1 MNQKSKPPQFQ
12 TIPGRWVVIALL
24 GFGVAATGTLWIYS
38 KMQLAPFVPLLKE
51 LRAEFPESKARV
63 EGGRHKREAPLLRVV
78 MQVEFTPTETDER
91 IQKIF
96 ARVVALARAHLD
108 LSQYENFELHIVHYV
123 PEKNPERILIQRK
136 IAEL

>member
-1 MNQKSKPPQFQ
+1 MNQKSNPPQFK
-12 TIPGRWVVIALL
+12 TISGRWVVIALL
-24 GFGVAATGTLWIYS
+24 GFGVAATGTLWVYS
-38 KMQLAPFVPLLKE
+38 KMQLAPFVPLLKA
-51 LRAEFPESKARV
+51 LRTEFPESKAHV
-63 EGGRHKREAPLLRVV
+63 EGGRHRREPPKLRVV

-96 ARVVALARAHLD
+96 ARVVALAKADLD
-108 LSQYENFELHIVHYV
+108 LSQYENFELHIMHYI